1 MISIISDMRY
11 ETVMILTRPLSI
23 KEPSED
29 TTYMEILELEETET
43 GKLKKKSVIN
53 LPNGGRITCTRKK
66 ITVQ

>member
-1 MISIISDMRY
+1 
-11 ETVMILTRPLSI
+11 MILTRPLSI